1 MWALA
6 LPGAERGTVNGM
18 LPDFRFVLGAI
29 LAIAVLA
36 VAGLGLMTS
45 VQLVHEARMNPIENA
60 RSLAFAGH
68 PEWNQFYEPEGARR
82 FQGLAGKTEGP
93 VAEAGLENAAETAGI
108 APPVVAPPMI
118 APPTIE
124 LLGTE
129 ERMASLPAHR
139 LDPIIAPAI
148 APVMADDTPDT
159 PATGPPP
166 AVETPAAPAI
176 AAPPG
181 DAARTPA
188 PDTTSVAPPAA
199 RVADAPATWPGP
211 DHLEETQTPTREPTP
226 APAQP
231 QAAKDPPQNAALPT
245 PRARPQAPF
254 RRAVARAHIRVAPVR
269 QQPPQNS
276 GFPGTYTP
284 WPGYETQFT
293 GATAK
298 KNTGKP
304 TGTLA
309 SRPQ

>member
-159 PATGPPP
+159 PATDPPP
-166 AVETPAAPAI
+166 AAETPA
-176 AAPPG
+176 
-181 DAARTPA
+181 A